1 VALQWIARQDGVV
14 AIPMTSRP
22 ENLRANMAACDRLI
36 DAADMDLLARAFR
49 ATIEPLPT
57 DAIEVVASH
66 TGKAF
71 HSLAE
76 ARANELGLSPSPV
89 ELAAE
94 LAAGDMLKPVKVR
107 PKPGEPGRYLL
118 YEGQLR
124 YWAWVIV
131 HGGQRPIMAF
141 IEQPAA

>member
-1 VALQWIARQDGVV
+1 
-14 AIPMTSRP
+14 
-22 ENLRANMAACDRLI
+22 MAACDRLI